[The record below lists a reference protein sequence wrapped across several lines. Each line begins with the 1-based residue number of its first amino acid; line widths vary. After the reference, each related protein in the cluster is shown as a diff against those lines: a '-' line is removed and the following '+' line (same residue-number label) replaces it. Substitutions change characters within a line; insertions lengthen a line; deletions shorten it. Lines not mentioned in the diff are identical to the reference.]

1 MFKFLTHRPLWVNI
15 LAGLVLAF
23 AVFFLFLSSLK
34 CLTGHG
40 KAATVPMVTGKTY
53 EEASTL
59 LKKAGFDVDI
69 LDSVYVDT
77 ARPMTVMKQIPDAD
91 EIVKSNRTVFLLVTR
106 VVPPEMEMPNLVGYS
121 FRNAEMVLKSMDL
134 KVGDTTFKPDFA
146 TNAVLEQWYNGKPIS
161 PGTRIRKGSEI
172 SLVLGDGVGKK
183 DFVVPDITGM
193 RFCDARTML
202 EDHGILIGAIVGDP
216 EIADTCGAYI
226 YKQNPERFDDEKRF
240 NRIRSGQTMDVWL
253 QMDKLARD
261 STKTRSNPEPAGKKE
276 KTDEES
282 GYN

>member
-1 MFKFLTHRPLWVNI
+1 MNI

-23 AVFFLFLSSLK
+23 AIFFLFLSSLK

-40 KAATVPMVTGKTY
+40 RAATVPMVTGKSY
-53 EEASTL
+53 EEARNI

-77 ARPMTVMKQIPDAD
+77 ARPLTVMKQIPDAD
-91 EIVKSNRTVFLLVTR
+91 EVVKSNRTVYLLVTR
-106 VVPPEMEMPNLVGYS
+106 VVPPELEMPNLVGYS

-134 KVGDTTFKPDFA
+134 RVGDTTFKPDFA
-146 TNAVLEQWYNGKPIS
+146 TNAVLEQWYNGKPIP
-161 PGTRIRKGSEI
+161 PGTRIRKGSSI
-172 SLVLGDGVGKK
+172 SLVLGDGVGKR

-193 RFCDARTML
+193 KFCDAKTML
-202 EDHGILIGAIVGDP
+202 EENGILIGAVVGDP
-216 EIADTCGAYI
+216 DISDTCGAYI

-253 QMDKLARD
+253 QMDKPVRDTTNPPAR
-261 STKTRSNPEPAGKKE
+261 TGPANRKE

>member
-1 MFKFLTHRPLWVNI
+1 MNI

-40 KAATVPMVTGKTY
+40 KAATVPLVTGKTY
-53 EEASTL
+53 EEARNI
-59 LKKAGFDVDI
+59 LKKAGFNVDI

-77 ARPMTVMKQIPDAD
+77 ARPLTVMKQIPDAD
-91 EIVKSNRTVFLLVTR
+91 EVVKSNRTVFLLVTR

-146 TNAVLEQWYNGKPIS
+146 TNAVLEQWFQGKPIS

-172 SLVLGDGVGKK
+172 SLVLGDGVGKR

-193 RFCDARTML
+193 RFCDAKTML
-202 EDHGILIGAIVGDP
+202 EDNGILIGAVVGDP
-216 EIADTCGAYI
+216 DISDTCGAYI
-226 YKQNPERFDDEKRF
+226 YKQNPERFDDEKHF

-253 QMDKLARD
+253 QMDKPARD
-261 STKTRSNPEPAGKKE
+261 STKTPGKTGPADKKG
-276 KTDEES
+276 KTDEED